1 MCSNIN
7 EYSGRKP
14 LHDRDSKLKKV
25 IENPKK
31 DGRKKNNVIKSEIFK
46 CSIA

>member
-7 EYSGRKP
+7 EYSERKP

-25 IENPKK
+25 VERWEKEETEN
-31 DGRKKNNVIKSEIFK
+31 K
-46 CSIA
+46 CNKE

>member
-14 LHDRDSKLKKV
+14 LYDRDSKIAEV
-25 IENPKK
+25 IEKPQIVR
-31 DGRKKNNVIKSEIFK
+31 RKKRQRIM
-46 CSIA
+46 

>member
-25 IENPKK
+25 IERWEKEETE
-31 DGRKKNNVIKSEIFK
+31 NNVIKTKE
-46 CSIA
+46 